1 MGSTASEVLRIAVI
15 SDLHFVDKASITGDD
30 SKASWLAF
38 SEGKIEGVFWDSLL
52 ERISTEQIRADVLVC
67 PGDITTYADPS
78 GLKFAWQKIHEL
90 GTKLGVSEIAVATG
104 NHDLQTRQSTHTN
117 VVRDLNKFNDTFGN
131 LKALE
136 PPYPLIVT
144 SDQSSE
150 QAHENRVHYFGADY
164 LIYDNN
170 DDYKLVIF
178 NSCAKHTQSSSDYE
192 RGSISPTTLA
202 WLENSIKKNYSAKS
216 KKVGVFVCHHHPIL
230 HEDKKL
236 GSYDFML
243 NGTELIE
250 MLNKYGNWIVIHG
263 HKHHAKLS
271 LNGSGSKKVAVFSA
285 GTLSSHKKT
294 LGEGFNNQFYIVEVD
309 KSFSRN
315 GLRGTLKAWSWK
327 GNQWSL
333 SKSIKDG
340 VYTGVGFCGYIV
352 LDEIVEKITRSFSAT
367 EISKKWEFLLK
378 HIDDL
383 KYMTPKDIEHLGI
396 YLLEQDLEFSY
407 NDDGEIDAV
416 NRLFSAGAE

>member
-1 MGSTASEVLRIAVI
+1 MDSSESEVLKIAVI
-15 SDLHFVDKASITGDD
+15 SDLHFIDKASIVGDA
-30 SKASWLAF
+30 SKASWLVF
-38 SEGKIEGVFWDSLL
+38 SDGKFEGSFWDSLL
-52 ERISTEQIRADVLVC
+52 ERIEKEKLEADVLVC
-67 PGDITTYADPS
+67 PGDITTFADPS
-78 GLKFAWQKIHEL
+78 GLKFAWKKIHEL
-90 GTKLGVSEIAVATG
+90 GTKLGVKEIAVATG
-104 NHDLQTRQSTHTN
+104 NHDVQTRPTSQTN
-117 VVRDLNKFNDTFGN
+117 VVRDLNKFNDVFGN
-131 LKALE
+131 LKALD

-144 SDQSSE
+144 SELSSE
-150 QAHENRVHYFGADY
+150 QAHNNRVHYFGADY

-178 NSCAKHTQSSSDYE
+178 NSCAKHTQSPSDYE

-202 WLENSIKKNYSAKS
+202 WLEKSIKQNYSAKC
-216 KKVGVFVCHHHPIL
+216 KKVGVFICHHHPIL
-230 HEDKKL
+230 HEDKRL

-271 LNGSGSKKVAVFSA
+271 LNGAGSKKVAVFSA
-285 GTLSSHKKT
+285 GTLSSHKDT
-294 LGEGFNNQFYIVEVD
+294 LGEGFNNQFYIIEVD
-309 KSFSRN
+309 RKFFRN
-315 GLRGTLKAWSWK
+315 GLRGSVKAWSWK

-333 SKSIKDG
+333 SKSVKDG

-352 LDEIVEKITRSFSAT
+352 LDEIVEEIKKLFSASD
-367 EISKKWEFLLK
+367 ISKKWEFLLNQ
-378 HIDDL
+378 IEDL
-383 KYMTPKDIEHLGI
+383 KYMTPKDIEHLGT

-416 NRLFSAGAE
+416 NKLFNAGA